1 MFIKESYQ
9 NIYLN
14 TSQVF
19 QLTWV
24 HLTVLTYSI
33 VKILAINFKA
43 NWGMSVLLRWA
54 VPLAISN
61 HSVVVA

>member
-19 QLTWV
+19 QLTWL

-43 NWGMSVLLRWA
+43 NWGMSVLLR
-54 VPLAISN
+54 
-61 HSVVVA
+61 